1 MRFLLP
7 LAFAF
12 LASPA
17 LAAAKNGAQV
27 SEPSNIALFGLGLV
41 GLVVG
46 RYVSRRRRTD
56 DE

>member
-1 MRFLLP
+1 MRFILP
-7 LAFAF
+7 LVLAV

-17 LAAAKNGAQV
+17 LASASGARV